1 MSSIDRRTVLKLVT
15 GGAAAAA
22 MPWNPARA
30 GGRLSADAGKAVAQ
44 DDELAIVFDQRLH
57 TRLARGGE
65 FATAWQA
72 SDSLL
77 LADGAIDDFAFAGAR
92 TRALRD
98 PRHGKGQATVVTGTA
113 ANGIEKQVE
122 VQFFQR
128 YPGLA
133 VVKTRYRNTGN
144 VPLEVAGWRAS
155 AYELE
160 HRPGGFW

>member
-1 MSSIDRRTVLKLVT
+1 
-15 GGAAAAA
+15 A
-22 MPWNPARA
+22 
-30 GGRLSADAGKAVAQ
+30 
-44 DDELAIVFDQRLH
+44 
-57 TRLARGGE
+57 
-65 FATAWQA
+65 
-72 SDSLL
+72 
-77 LADGAIDDFAFAGAR
+77 DFAFAGPR

-155 AYELE
+155 AYELG
-160 HRPGGFW
+160 HRPGGFWTFSGASHTDRREIGRASCRERRTDSVVAGSYGTQ